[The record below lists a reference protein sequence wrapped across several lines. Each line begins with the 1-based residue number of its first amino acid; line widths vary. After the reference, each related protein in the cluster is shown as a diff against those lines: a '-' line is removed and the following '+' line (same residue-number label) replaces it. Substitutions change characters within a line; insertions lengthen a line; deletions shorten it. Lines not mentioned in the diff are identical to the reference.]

1 MSSHEKC
8 TGPIPLS
15 KPQLSAIAD
24 ACQQHHVARLHAF
37 GSVLRAD
44 YRPGE
49 SDIDLLV
56 EFQPLQPIE
65 LADAYFGLEQQ
76 LHDKLGLAVDLV
88 MASALRNP
96 IVRADIEASKR
107 LIYEA

>member
-1 MSSHEKC
+1 M
-8 TGPIPLS
+8 
-15 KPQLSAIAD
+15 
-24 ACQQHHVARLHAF
+24 ARLHAF
-37 GSVLRAD
+37 SSVLRPD

-49 SDIDLLV
+49 SGIDLLV

-65 LADAYFGLEQQ
+65 LADAYFVLEQQ

-88 MASALRNP
+88 MASALLRNP
-96 IVRADIEASKR
+96 IVLADIEASKG